1 MEKSFGELF
10 RERFVE
16 KPNCFGNIDFE
27 SEKCG
32 NCPVVGQCFNESQED
47 KQ

>member
-1 MEKSFGELF
+1 MEKTFGELF
-10 RERFVE
+10 RERYTE
-16 KPNCFGNIDFE
+16 KPNCFGKIDFE

-32 NCPVVGQCFNESQED
+32 RCSVVGQCFNESQGV